1 MSDAALEIRG
11 LEKSFR
17 SFTLG
22 PFDMTVPRGAVYA
35 LIGPNGA
42 GKTTTFD
49 LIFGM
54 GAKKAGSIS
63 VLGLDHL
70 RDEVAMKERVAYVGP
85 DLSFKSWFRIRSLL
99 RFVRG
104 FHSTWDDE
112 YCARLLDTF
121 ELSLKQSPAT
131 LSFGGRTKL
140 SLVIAMAW
148 RPQMLILDEPTV
160 GLDPIA
166 KQFVFSELLS
176 AVADGTRTVVISS
189 HNLTDMERF
198 ADQVGLIRNGR
209 MLFEGEMTTL
219 VDRFRMVDFTAASAR
234 SIEGR
239 AGIFVQRRDADRWR
253 VLVDR
258 ETAPVE
264 ALIARGAQELS
275 DSPVTLEDIFVG
287 LGRG

>member
-17 SFTLG
+17 QFTLG
-22 PFDMTVPRGAVYA
+22 PFDMTVPRAAVYA

-49 LIFGM
+49 VIFGM
-54 GAKKAGSIS
+54 GAKKAGSIR

-70 RDEVAMKERVAYVGP
+70 RDEVAMKARVAYVGP
-85 DLSFKSWFRIRSLL
+85 DLSFKSWFRVRSLL

-104 FHSTWDDE
+104 FHPDWDDE
-112 YCARLLDTF
+112 YCARLLDVF

-140 SLVIAMAW
+140 ALVIAMAW
-148 RPQMLILDEPTV
+148 RPTMLILDEPTV

-166 KQFVFSELLS
+166 RQFVFSELLS
-176 AVADGTRTVVISS
+176 SVADGNRTVVVSS

-198 ADQVGLIRNGR
+198 ADHVGLIRNGR
-209 MLFEGEMTTL
+209 MLFEGEMATL
-219 VDRFRMVDFTAASAR
+219 VDRFRMVDFTAASAPR
-234 SIEGR
+234 IEGR
-239 AGIFVQRRDADRWR
+239 PGVFVQRREPDRWR
-253 VLVDR
+253 ALVDR
-258 ETAPVE
+258 ESAPLDLL
-264 ALIARGAQELS
+264 AARGAEELAES
-275 DSPVTLEDIFVG
+275 AVTLEDIFVG

>member
-11 LEKSFR
+11 LRKSFKG
-17 SFTLG
+17 FTLG
-22 PFDMTVPRGAVYA
+22 PFDMTVPRGAIYA

-49 LIFGM
+49 VIFGM
-54 GAKKAGSIS
+54 GAKQAGSIR

-85 DLSFKSWFRIRSLL
+85 DLSFKSWFRVRSLL
-99 RFVRG
+99 TFVRG
-104 FHSTWDDE
+104 FHRSWDDD

-140 SLVIAMAW
+140 ALVIAMAW
-148 RPQMLILDEPTV
+148 RPEMLILDEPTV

-176 AVADGTRTVVISS
+176 AVADAGRTVVVSS

-198 ADQVGLIRNGR
+198 ADHVGLIRNGR
-209 MLFEGEMTTL
+209 MLFEGEMAPL
-219 VDRFRMVDFTAASAR
+219 VDRFRMVDFTASSAPR
-234 SIEGR
+234 IEGR
-239 AGIFVQRRDADRWR
+239 PGVFVQHREADRCR
-253 VLVDR
+253 ALVDR
-258 ETAPVE
+258 ESAPLDLL
-264 ALIARGAQELS
+264 AARGAEALAES
-275 DSPVTLEDIFVG
+275 AVTLEDIFVG